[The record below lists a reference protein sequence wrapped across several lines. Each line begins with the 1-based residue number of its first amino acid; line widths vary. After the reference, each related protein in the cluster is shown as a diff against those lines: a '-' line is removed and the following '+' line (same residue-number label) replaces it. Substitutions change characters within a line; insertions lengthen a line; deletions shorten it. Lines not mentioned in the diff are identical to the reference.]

1 MTTKTLA
8 TQIPCPTRRM
18 RGSAFIEF
26 VVVAPLILFI
36 AGYTLRFA
44 QQLQAQQIG
53 LVVAREIAT
62 AAFLQCADY
71 TIQAVPQPNNC
82 GSTGSDLCIN
92 QTATEA
98 AIQNC
103 LTNVGASF
111 TGNWN
116 SVKPP
121 TASDR
126 LNINLAVYRYNI
138 ASFTVIPP
146 AQCGAAAASSVTTIQ
161 PSGAT
166 AGFVQIGQRP
176 NNTDSP
182 SLQSICSQNR
192 MAKAAISFE
201 IQPSGSF
208 LPGISNTPIP
218 ITHEITL

>member
-1 MTTKTLA
+1 MTAKTRV

-36 AGYTLRFA
+36 AGYTVRFA

-71 TIQAVPQPNNC
+71 TIQLVPQPNNC
-82 GSTGSDLCIN
+82 GTTGSDLCID
-92 QTATEA
+92 QAATTT

-103 LTNVGASF
+103 LTNARNSF

-121 TASDR
+121 TASGA
-126 LNINLAVYRYNI
+126 LTINLAVYRYNI

-161 PSGAT
+161 STGAT
-166 AGFVQIGQRP
+166 AGFVQIGQKI
-176 NNTDSP
+176 NNADSP

-192 MAKAAISFE
+192 MAKAAISFD

-208 LPGISNTPIP
+208 LPGISNTPIT

>member
-36 AGYTLRFA
+36 AGYTVRFA

-71 TIQAVPQPNNC
+71 TIQQVPQPNTC
-82 GSTGSDLCIN
+82 GTGSDLCID
-92 QTATEA
+92 QTATET
-98 AIQNC
+98 AIRNC
-103 LTNVGASF
+103 LTNARNSF

-116 SVKPP
+116 SVRPP
-121 TASDR
+121 TASGA
-126 LNINLAVYRYNI
+126 LTINLAVYRYNI

-161 PSGAT
+161 PTGAT
-166 AGFVQIGQRP
+166 AGFVQIGQRI
-176 NNTDSP
+176 NNADSP

-192 MAKAAISFE
+192 MAKAAISFD
-201 IQPSGSF
+201 IQPSGNF
-208 LPGISNTPIP
+208 LPGISNTPIT